1 MKKYLIFDLDDTLI
15 ESDKNLSTLII
26 SVLCDKYKLNQD
38 EVLYFLHQNRGVG
51 LREQIMNFMQIWE
64 EEAGKIANEIY
75 DLITKNVQ
83 ARFFDW
89 IPEKIKEL
97 SQTYKLYLSTGNSTA
112 FAEKKLKEAGIY
124 DCFEYVLGSDVHLKW
139 TDHIE
144 IFKDFSTDE
153 NFEKDFIFIGDGQK
167 DREIAKTYDAPF
179 IHIDPLLKNEYNDI
193 FEIKSVAQ
201 IDSCLEQI

>member
-51 LREQIMNFMQIWE
+51 LREQIMNFMQIGE

-83 ARFFDW
+83 ARFFDG

-97 SQTYKLYLSTGNSTA
+97 SQKYKLYLSTGNSTA

-124 DCFEYVLGSDVHLKW
+124 DCFEYVLGSDVHLK
-139 TDHIE
+139 
-144 IFKDFSTDE
+144 
-153 NFEKDFIFIGDGQK
+153 
-167 DREIAKTYDAPF
+167 
-179 IHIDPLLKNEYNDI
+179 
-193 FEIKSVAQ
+193 
-201 IDSCLEQI
+201 